1 MRLAFNLAILAASL
15 SYTWIAFT
23 DLDLLTANG
32 RLGPGFFPRA
42 IGVALVVAVL
52 YNLIA
57 DRRAG
62 LNAAEAD
69 TPNAR
74 DILVFVVLS
83 LAFVAML
90 DLVGGLVAM
99 IVYML
104 VALSIFNPGRHLSNV
119 LVSVLL
125 PFGVFLMFDTW
136 LNANLPQGPI
146 PLPLWLR

>member
-1 MRLAFNLAILAASL
+1 MRIAFNLAILAGSL
-15 SYTWIAFT
+15 FYAWVAFS
-23 DLDLLTANG
+23 DLDLLTTNG

-42 IGVALVVAVL
+42 IGVGLVVATL
-52 YNLIA
+52 YNLVA

-62 LNAAEAD
+62 LHSEER

-74 DILVFVVLS
+74 DIVVFVMLS
-83 LAFVAML
+83 LLFVAML

-104 VALSIFNPGRHLSNV
+104 IALSIFNPGRHLSNV

-125 PFGVFLMFDTW
+125 PFGIFLMFDTW

-146 PLPLWLR
+146 PLPQWMR